1 MDGRPTP
8 RRALLIAGPTASGK
22 SALAIDLA
30 RKWNGV
36 IINADA
42 IQVYGDLRILSA
54 RPSPEEEEMAPH
66 RLYGHVG
73 AEVSYSVAAWLKEA
87 RREIEAV
94 WEEGRL
100 PVVTGGTGL
109 YFRALEKG
117 LAPVPQIPDEV
128 RQAWRSFD
136 GDLHAEL
143 WRRDPA
149 MACRLLATDRQ
160 RITRAL
166 EVIDATGRSLIDWQR
181 EGQRGAPLEGTDV
194 ERIFME
200 VPRDELYLRA
210 EQRFD
215 QMLKAGALEEA
226 RALLGRDPALPVMK
240 AIGVPELIAHLKGE
254 LTLAEAATKAKTAT
268 RNYIKRQLT
277 WWRGQGAHWLP
288 TH

>member
-1 MDGRPTP
+1 M
-8 RRALLIAGPTASGK
+8 AG
-22 SALAIDLA
+22 
-30 RKWNGV
+30 
-36 IINADA
+36 
-42 IQVYGDLRILSA
+42 
-54 RPSPEEEEMAPH
+54 
-66 RLYGHVG
+66 
-73 AEVSYSVAAWLKEA
+73 
-87 RREIEAV
+87 
-94 WEEGRL
+94 
-100 PVVTGGTGL
+100 
-109 YFRALEKG
+109 
-117 LAPVPQIPDEV
+117 
-128 RQAWRSFD
+128 
-136 GDLHAEL
+136 
-143 WRRDPA
+143 
-149 MACRLLATDRQ
+149 RLLATDRQ